1 MGLLSNGTRLAA
13 LLCTSLAPAI
23 YFGVGGKLVP
33 KRTRLPPGPRGYPII
48 GNYYDLPAEGSH
60 LQYSEWKKSCGDVI
74 FLSILGRNILV
85 CNSRET
91 VMDILHKRGANSADR
106 PRMPIFEHW

>member
-1 MGLLSNGTRLAA
+1 MSSGFPVNFSCLSFIPLG
-13 LLCTSLAPAI
+13 
-23 YFGVGGKLVP
+23 
-33 KRTRLPPGPRGYPII
+33 
-48 GNYYDLPAEGSH
+48 DL
-60 LQYSEWKKSCGDVI
+60 I

-106 PRMPIFEHW
+106 PRMPILERW